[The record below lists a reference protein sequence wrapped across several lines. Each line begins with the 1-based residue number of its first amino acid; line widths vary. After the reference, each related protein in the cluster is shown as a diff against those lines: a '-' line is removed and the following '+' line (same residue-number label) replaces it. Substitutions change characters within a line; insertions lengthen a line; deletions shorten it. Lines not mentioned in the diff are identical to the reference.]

1 MATLTA
7 RVYQALLGP
16 EGIIEHRCDADSVL
30 PYAPAM
36 KGLILSGGRGT
47 PSARGDVELT

>member
-7 RVYQALLGP
+7 RVYQALRDP
-16 EGIIEHRCDADSVL
+16 EGIVEHRCDAGSVL

-47 PSARGDVELT
+47 PSARGELELT